1 MPNLSQLKRERMLAF
16 LQRIKDEH
24 RDDDDMLI
32 ALGEIESE
40 LTSKKYGLVWEQHEE
55 AVDVMMRDNIPVF
68 TEVPEREIAAAP
80 GQGYNFI
87 LEGDNLHSLR
97 LLEKTHKGKIDL
109 IYIDPPYNTGNKDFI
124 YDDAFIDKTDLFAHS
139 KWLSFMDKRLR
150 IARRLLSDNGVILM
164 SIDNNEH
171 STLRLLCDEIFG
183 EENYV
188 DTISW
193 FKKASPSN
201 DAQYFSND
209 IEYIIVYA
217 RDKRIWRPK
226 RLPLT
231 AKQLKYYQN
240 PDGDERG
247 PWNSATYTCNKSKAE
262 RPNLYY
268 PITNPFT
275 GAVVYPSETA
285 VWKYSAEQTAKYQ
298 QDGRLFWGVNGTAKT
313 PRFKKFL
320 SEHEG
325 VVNRTLWH
333 YDDVHHTQGASGEL
347 KALGIAGF
355 ATPKPTRLIE
365 RIIEIASCSDSII
378 LDFFAGSGTTGH
390 AVLKYN
396 NNHPDSNR
404 RFILCTNNESGICEN
419 VTYPRVKTVITGKRT
434 DGSDYA
440 EGIPGN
446 VKYYRTDFVS
456 KDDEYLSDTLLE
468 HIREMIQL
476 EHGVKIDGSQYLMVM
491 SDEEAD
497 ELQAHWGEYEGVKA
511 IYASKEVLFT
521 TEQNALFAGVEIHTI
536 PDYYFNFELK
546 EVGETW

>member
-16 LQRIKDEH
+16 LQKIKDEH

-40 LTSKKYGLVWEQHEE
+40 LTAKKYGLVWEQHEE

-68 TEVPEREIAAAP
+68 TEVPEREITAAP

-150 IARRLLSDNGVILM
+150 IARRLLSDNGVIFM

-217 RDKRIWRPK
+217 KDKRIWRPK

-275 GAVVYPSETA
+275 GDVVYPSETA

-298 QDGRLFWGVNGTAKT
+298 QDGRLFWGVN
-313 PRFKKFL
+313 
-320 SEHEG
+320 
-325 VVNRTLWH
+325 
-333 YDDVHHTQGASGEL
+333 
-347 KALGIAGF
+347 
-355 ATPKPTRLIE
+355 
-365 RIIEIASCSDSII
+365 
-378 LDFFAGSGTTGH
+378 
-390 AVLKYN
+390 
-396 NNHPDSNR
+396 
-404 RFILCTNNESGICEN
+404 
-419 VTYPRVKTVITGKRT
+419 
-434 DGSDYA
+434 
-440 EGIPGN
+440 
-446 VKYYRTDFVS
+446 
-456 KDDEYLSDTLLE
+456 
-468 HIREMIQL
+468 
-476 EHGVKIDGSQYLMVM
+476 
-491 SDEEAD
+491 
-497 ELQAHWGEYEGVKA
+497 
-511 IYASKEVLFT
+511 
-521 TEQNALFAGVEIHTI
+521 
-536 PDYYFNFELK
+536 
-546 EVGETW
+546 

>member
-16 LQRIKDEH
+16 LQKIKDEH

-68 TEVPEREIAAAP
+68 TEVSEREITAAP

-150 IARRLLSDNGVILM
+150 IARRLLSDNGVIFM

-201 DAQYFSND
+201 DAEYFSND

-217 RDKRIWRPK
+217 KDKRIWRPK

-231 AKQLKYYQN
+231 AKQLKYY
-240 PDGDERG
+240 
-247 PWNSATYTCNKSKAE
+247 
-262 RPNLYY
+262 
-268 PITNPFT
+268 
-275 GAVVYPSETA
+275 
-285 VWKYSAEQTAKYQ
+285 
-298 QDGRLFWGVNGTAKT
+298 
-313 PRFKKFL
+313 
-320 SEHEG
+320 
-325 VVNRTLWH
+325 
-333 YDDVHHTQGASGEL
+333 
-347 KALGIAGF
+347 
-355 ATPKPTRLIE
+355 
-365 RIIEIASCSDSII
+365 
-378 LDFFAGSGTTGH
+378 
-390 AVLKYN
+390 
-396 NNHPDSNR
+396 
-404 RFILCTNNESGICEN
+404 
-419 VTYPRVKTVITGKRT
+419 
-434 DGSDYA
+434 
-440 EGIPGN
+440 
-446 VKYYRTDFVS
+446 
-456 KDDEYLSDTLLE
+456 
-468 HIREMIQL
+468 
-476 EHGVKIDGSQYLMVM
+476 
-491 SDEEAD
+491 
-497 ELQAHWGEYEGVKA
+497 
-511 IYASKEVLFT
+511 
-521 TEQNALFAGVEIHTI
+521 
-536 PDYYFNFELK
+536 
-546 EVGETW
+546 